1 MIMLIIYLI
10 ISCNSTNYYNVDVS
24 GVKLDA
30 FGKRGNYIDSVDNRI
45 NDRIDY
51 YMQKIQEEKI
61 ESGETLSVWEVGG
74 KNIIKEEKTWKEE
87 VKSMDSGIQE
97 IVTALTSAIAG
108 VYCLVKT
115 IINIIKKIKK

>member
-1 MIMLIIYLI
+1 MCLIILI
-10 ISCNSTNYYNVDVS
+10 ILSCNSTSNYNLDVS

-51 YMQKIQEEKI
+51 YMEK
-61 ESGETLSVWEVGG
+61 
-74 KNIIKEEKTWKEE
+74 NEE
-87 VKSMDSGIQE
+87 VKEEINNGEVRNMEGGIQE

-115 IINIIKKIKK
+115 IINIVKKLKK

>member
-1 MIMLIIYLI
+1 MIMLMIYLI
-10 ISCNSTNYYNVDVS
+10 ISCNSTNYYGVDIS

-45 NDRIDY
+45 DDRINY
-51 YMQKIQEEKI
+51 YLEK
-61 ESGETLSVWEVGG
+61 EWEADGQG
-74 KNIIKEEKTWKEE
+74 KIIKEDNTWKKE
-87 VKSMDSGIQE
+87 VRNMDSGIQE

-115 IINIIKKIKK
+115 IINIVKKIKK

>member
-1 MIMLIIYLI
+1 MIFLMVYLI
-10 ISCNSTNYYNVDVS
+10 ISCNSTSNYNLDVS

-51 YMQKIQEEKI
+51 YMQKE
-61 ESGETLSVWEVGG
+61 WEADGQG
-74 KNIIKEEKTWKEE
+74 NKKIKEEINNGE
-87 VKSMDSGIQE
+87 VRTMETGIQE

-108 VYCLVKT
+108 IYCLVKT
-115 IINIIKKIKK
+115 IINIVKKIKKQ